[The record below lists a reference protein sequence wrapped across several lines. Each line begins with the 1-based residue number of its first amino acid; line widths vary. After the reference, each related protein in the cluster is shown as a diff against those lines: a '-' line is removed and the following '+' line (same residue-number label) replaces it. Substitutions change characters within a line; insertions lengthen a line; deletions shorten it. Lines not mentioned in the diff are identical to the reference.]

1 MIWLWI
7 GLGLLL
13 LLLGSY
19 LVFCGACVRGKE
31 RPWTDHEAMEKRVG
45 RSYAAL
51 IRSGVEW
58 IERQNPRDV
67 YLTSAD
73 GLRLHARWIPHA
85 HAQGT
90 MILFHGWRS
99 SIVGDFSPSLP
110 EYYARGYNLLL
121 VDQRAHNGSQGKY
134 ITLGIRESRDVP
146 DWVALHNQ
154 TFGPYPVILGG
165 VSMGATTVLMAA
177 GRKLPDNVRG
187 VIADCGFT
195 SPWEIMAAVGR
206 ARAHLPAFPLLYL
219 VRVWCRCLGK
229 FDPQAYSTRQAMAG
243 CSLPV
248 FFAHGQ
254 ADSFVPC
261 WMSQAAYDAAHCPKT
276 LLLVPGAEHGRS
288 FLVDRERYLSMVDN
302 FLRQC
307 IVKAESEVN

>member
-1 MIWLWI
+1 M
-7 GLGLLL
+7 
-13 LLLGSY
+13 
-19 LVFCGACVRGKE
+19 
-31 RPWTDHEAMEKRVG
+31 
-45 RSYAAL
+45 
-51 IRSGVEW
+51 
-58 IERQNPRDV
+58 
-67 YLTSAD
+67 
-73 GLRLHARWIPHA
+73 
-85 HAQGT
+85 
-90 MILFHGWRS
+90 
-99 SIVGDFSPSLP
+99 
-110 EYYARGYNLLL
+110 
-121 VDQRAHNGSQGKY
+121 
-134 ITLGIRESRDVP
+134 
-146 DWVALHNQ
+146 HNQ